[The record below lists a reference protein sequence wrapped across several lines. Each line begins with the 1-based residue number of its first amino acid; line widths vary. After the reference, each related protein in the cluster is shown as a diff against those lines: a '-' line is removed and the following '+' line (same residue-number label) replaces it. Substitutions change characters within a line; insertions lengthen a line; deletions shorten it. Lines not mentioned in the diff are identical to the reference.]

1 MSNITAADVAK
12 LRRMTGAGM
21 MDCKKALEE
30 AAGDFEKAQELI
42 RKRGQA
48 IANKRADRE
57 ATEGIVLAKT
67 TTDTK
72 KGMMIALNCETDFV
86 AKNAD
91 FIDLGNRILD
101 AALKANPVDLEALK
115 NIVVAGKKA
124 AELVLEK
131 SGITG
136 EKFELSYFDKIDA
149 PAVHAYIH
157 PGNKLAT
164 LVGFSKAGI
173 DVQVYKDV
181 AMQVA
186 AMNPVSVDKNDVPAK
201 ILASEME
208 IARDQARREGK
219 PENMLD
225 KIAEGKLNKFFK
237 ESTLMNQEFIKDSK
251 VTIRQYLENK
261 DKELKATGFIRYTL
275 NV

>member
-1 MSNITAADVAK
+1 MSNISAADVAK

-57 ATEGIVLAKT
+57 ASEGVVLAKT
-67 TTDTK
+67 TADAGS
-72 KGMMIALNCETDFV
+72 GMMISLNCETDFV

-91 FIDLGNRILD
+91 FIALGYKILD
-101 AALKANPVDLEALK
+101 AALENAATDLDALK
-115 NIVVAGKKA
+115 NIIVDGKKVSD
-124 AELVLEK
+124 LVIEK

-136 EKFELSYFDKIDA
+136 EKYELSYFGTINA
-149 PAVHAYIH
+149 PAVQAYIH

-173 DVQVYKDV
+173 DIQVYKDV

-186 AMNPVSVDKNDVPAK
+186 AMNPVSLDKEDVPEK
-201 ILASEME
+201 ILAQELD
-208 IARDQARREGK
+208 IAREQARREGK
-219 PENMLD
+219 PEEMLE
-225 KIAEGKLNKFFK
+225 KIAQGKLNKFFK

-251 VTIRQYLENK
+251 HTIRQYLESK
-261 DKELKATGFIRYTL
+261 DKTLKATGFIRYTL
-275 NV
+275 NI

>member
-1 MSNITAADVAK
+1 MSNINAADVAK

-30 AAGDFEKAQELI
+30 AQGDFEKAQEII

-57 ATEGIVLAKT
+57 ATEGVVLAGTSADGKT
-67 TTDTK
+67 
-72 KGMMIALNCETDFV
+72 GMMIALNCETDFV
-86 AKNAD
+86 AKNND
-91 FIDLGNRILD
+91 FISLGQNILGT
-101 AALKANPVDLEALK
+101 ALK
-115 NIVVAGKKA
+115 NNPSDLEDLKDTLTDGKKVSA
-124 AELVLEK
+124 LVLER

-136 EKFELSYFDKIDA
+136 EKFELSYFNKIE
-149 PAVHAYIH
+149 AVSVQAYIH

-164 LVGFSKAGI
+164 LVGFNKAGV

-186 AMNPVSVDKNDVPAK
+186 AMNPVSVDKDDVPEK
-201 ILASEME
+201 ILSQELE
-208 IARDQARREGK
+208 IAREQAMREGK
-219 PENMLD
+219 PAEMID
-225 KIAEGKLNKFFK
+225 KIAQGKLNKFFK
-237 ESTLMNQEFIKDSK
+237 ESTLLNQEFIKDSK
-251 VTIRQYLENK
+251 INIRQYLEI
-261 DKELKATGFIRYTL
+261 KEKGLTVTGFIRFTL

>member
-1 MSNITAADVAK
+1 MSNISAADVAK
-12 LRRMTGAGM
+12 LRRLTGAGM

-30 AAGDFEKAQELI
+30 ATGDFEKAQELI

-48 IANKRADRE
+48 IANKRSDRE
-57 ATEGIVLAKT
+57 ASEGVVLAKT
-67 TTDTK
+67 TADGK

-91 FIDLGNRILD
+91 FIALGNKILD
-101 AALKANPVDLEALK
+101 AALKTDPSDLEALK
-115 NIVVAGKKA
+115 NTLVDGKKA

-136 EKFELSYFDKIDA
+136 EKFELSYFDKISA
-149 PAVHAYIH
+149 PAVQAYIH
-157 PGNKLAT
+157 AGNKLAT
-164 LVGFSKAGI
+164 LVGFTKAGI

-186 AMNPVSVDKNDVPAK
+186 AMNPVSVDKDDVPAK
-201 ILASEME
+201 ILAQELE
-208 IARDQARREGK
+208 IGREQARREGK
-219 PENMLD
+219 PEDMLE
-225 KIAEGKLNKFFK
+225 KIAQGKVNKFFK

-251 VTIRQYLENK
+251 LSVRQYLESKN
-261 DKELKATGFIRYTL
+261 KELKATGFLRYSL

>member
-1 MSNITAADVAK
+1 MSNISAADVAK
-12 LRRMTGAGM
+12 LRRLTGAGM

-48 IANKRADRE
+48 IANKRSDRE
-57 ATEGIVLAKT
+57 ASEGVVLAKT
-67 TTDTK
+67 TADGK

-91 FIDLGNRILD
+91 FIALGNKILD
-101 AALKANPVDLEALK
+101 AALKTDPADLEALK
-115 NIVVAGKKA
+115 NTAVDGKKA

-136 EKFELSYFDKIDA
+136 EKFELSYFDKLSA
-149 PAVHAYIH
+149 PAVQAYIH
-157 PGNKLAT
+157 AGNKLAT
-164 LVGFSKAGI
+164 LVGFTKAGI

-186 AMNPVSVDKNDVPAK
+186 AMNPVSVDKDDVPAK
-201 ILASEME
+201 ILAQELE
-208 IARDQARREGK
+208 IGREQARREGK
-219 PENMLD
+219 PEDMLE
-225 KIAEGKLNKFFK
+225 KIAQGKVNKFFK

-251 VTIRQYLENK
+251 LSVRQYLESNN
-261 DKELKATGFIRYTL
+261 KELKATGFVRYSL

>member
-1 MSNITAADVAK
+1 MSNISAADVAK

-57 ATEGIVLAKT
+57 ATEGGVLAKT
-67 TTDTK
+67 TADGKT
-72 KGMMIALNCETDFV
+72 GMMISLNCETDFV

-91 FIDLGNRILD
+91 FIALGYKILD
-101 AALKANPVDLEALK
+101 GALKSAPADLEALK
-115 NIVVAGKKA
+115 NTVIDGKKVSD
-124 AELVLEK
+124 LVLEK

-136 EKFELSYFDKIDA
+136 EKFDLTYFGAITA
-149 PAVHAYIH
+149 EAVQPYIH

-186 AMNPVSVDKNDVPAK
+186 AMNPVSVDKDDVPEK
-201 ILASEME
+201 ILAQELD
-208 IARDQARREGK
+208 IAREQARREGK
-219 PENMLD
+219 PEEMIE
-225 KIAEGKLNKFFK
+225 KIAQGKLNKFFK
-237 ESTLMNQEFIKDSK
+237 ESTLMNQEFIKESK
-251 VTIRQYLENK
+251 INIRQYLESH
-261 DKELKATGFIRYTL
+261 DKSLRATGFLRYTL

>member
-1 MSNITAADVAK
+1 MSNINAADVAK

-30 AAGDFEKAQELI
+30 SAGDFEKAQEII

-57 ATEGIVLAKT
+57 ASEGVVLAKT
-67 TTDTK
+67 TADGKT
-72 KGMMIALNCETDFV
+72 GIMIALNCETDFV

-91 FIDLGNRILD
+91 FVALGNSILD
-101 AALKANPVDLEALK
+101 HALSANPADLEALK
-115 NIVVAGKKA
+115 NSVLGGMKVAD
-124 AELVLEK
+124 LVMEK

-136 EKFELSYFDKIDA
+136 EKFELTYFDRIEA
-149 PAVHAYIH
+149 PKVQAYIH
-157 PGNKLAT
+157 AGNKLAT
-164 LVGFSKAGI
+164 MVGFTKPGV

-186 AMNPVSVDKNDVPAK
+186 AMNPVSVDKDDVTPK
-201 ILASEME
+201 ILAQELE
-208 IARDQARREGK
+208 IAREQARKEGK
-219 PENMLD
+219 PEEMLE
-225 KIAEGKLNKFFK
+225 KIAQGKLNKFFK
-237 ESTLMNQEFIKDSK
+237 ESTLMNQEFVKDNK
-251 VTIRQYLENK
+251 MTIRQYLESA
-261 DKELKATGFIRYTL
+261 DKSLKAVSFVRYSL

>member
-1 MSNITAADVAK
+1 MSNISAADVAK
-12 LRRMTGAGM
+12 LRRLTGAGM

-48 IANKRADRE
+48 IANKRSDRE
-57 ATEGIVLAKT
+57 ASEGVVLAKT
-67 TTDTK
+67 TVDGR

-91 FIDLGNRILD
+91 FIALGNKILD
-101 AALKANPVDLEALK
+101 AALKTDPADLEALK
-115 NIVVAGKKA
+115 NISVDGKKA

-136 EKFELSYFDKIDA
+136 EKFELSYFDKIEGS
-149 PAVHAYIH
+149 AVQAYIH
-157 PGNKLAT
+157 AGNKLAT
-164 LVGFSKAGI
+164 LVVFNKGGLDA
-173 DVQVYKDV
+173 QVFKDV

-186 AMNPVSVDKNDVPAK
+186 AMNPVSVDKDDVPAK
-201 ILASEME
+201 ILAQELE
-208 IARDQARREGK
+208 IAKEQARREGK
-219 PENMLD
+219 PEDMLE
-225 KIAEGKLNKFFK
+225 KIAQGKLNKFFK
-237 ESTLMNQEFIKDSK
+237 ESTLMNQEFIKDGKLS
-251 VTIRQYLENK
+251 VRQYLESKN
-261 DKELKATGFIRYTL
+261 KELKATGFLRYSL

>member
-1 MSNITAADVAK
+1 MSNISAADVAK
-12 LRRMTGAGM
+12 LRRLTGAGM

-30 AAGDFEKAQELI
+30 ATGDFEKAQELI

-48 IANKRADRE
+48 IANKRSDRE
-57 ATEGIVLAKT
+57 ASEGVVLAKT
-67 TTDTK
+67 NADGK

-91 FIDLGNRILD
+91 FIALGNKILD
-101 AALKANPVDLEALK
+101 AALKTDPSDLEALK
-115 NIVVAGKKA
+115 NTLVDGKKA

-136 EKFELSYFDKIDA
+136 EKFELSYFDKIIA
-149 PAVHAYIH
+149 PAVQAYIH
-157 PGNKLAT
+157 AGNKLAT
-164 LVGFSKAGI
+164 LVGFTKAGI

-186 AMNPVSVDKNDVPAK
+186 AMNPVSVDKDDVPAK
-201 ILASEME
+201 ILAQELE
-208 IARDQARREGK
+208 IGREQARREGK
-219 PENMLD
+219 PEDMLE
-225 KIAEGKLNKFFK
+225 KIAQGKVNKFFK

-251 VTIRQYLENK
+251 LSVRQYLESKN
-261 DKELKATGFIRYTL
+261 KELKATGFLRYSL

>member
-1 MSNITAADVAK
+1 MSNINAADVAK

-30 AAGDFEKAQELI
+30 SAGDFEKAQEII

-57 ATEGIVLAKT
+57 ASEGVVLAKT
-67 TTDTK
+67 TADGKT
-72 KGMMIALNCETDFV
+72 GIMIALNCETDFV

-91 FIDLGNRILD
+91 FVALGNSILD
-101 AALKANPVDLEALK
+101 HALSTNPADLEALK
-115 NIVVAGKKA
+115 NSVLGGMKVAD
-124 AELVLEK
+124 LVMEK

-136 EKFELSYFDKIDA
+136 EKFELTYFDRIEA
-149 PAVHAYIH
+149 PKVQAYIH
-157 PGNKLAT
+157 AGNKLAT
-164 LVGFSKAGI
+164 MVGFTKPGV

-186 AMNPVSVDKNDVPAK
+186 AMNPVSVDKDDVSPK
-201 ILASEME
+201 ILAQELE
-208 IARDQARREGK
+208 IAREQARKEGK
-219 PENMLD
+219 PEEMLE
-225 KIAEGKLNKFFK
+225 KIAQGKLNKFFK
-237 ESTLMNQEFIKDSK
+237 ESTLMNQEFVKDNK
-251 VTIRQYLENK
+251 MTIRQYLESA
-261 DKELKATGFIRYTL
+261 DKSLKAVSFVRYSL

>member
-1 MSNITAADVAK
+1 MSNISAADVAK

-57 ATEGIVLAKT
+57 ASEGVVLAKT
-67 TTDTK
+67 TADASS
-72 KGMMIALNCETDFV
+72 GMMISLNCETDFV

-91 FIDLGNRILD
+91 FIALGYKILD
-101 AALKANPVDLEALK
+101 AALENAATDLDALK
-115 NIVVAGKKA
+115 NIIVDGKKVSD
-124 AELVLEK
+124 LVMER

-136 EKFELSYFDKIDA
+136 EKYELSYFGTINA
-149 PAVHAYIH
+149 PAVQAYIH

-173 DVQVYKDV
+173 DIQVYKDV

-186 AMNPVSVDKNDVPAK
+186 AMNPVSLDKEDVSEK
-201 ILASEME
+201 ILAQELD
-208 IARDQARREGK
+208 IAREQARREGK
-219 PENMLD
+219 PEEMLE
-225 KIAEGKLNKFFK
+225 KIAQGKLNKFFK
-237 ESTLMNQEFIKDSK
+237 ESTLMNQEFIKDTK
-251 VTIRQYLENK
+251 HTIRQYLESK
-261 DKELKATGFIRYTL
+261 DKALKATGFIRYTL
-275 NV
+275 NI

>member
-1 MSNITAADVAK
+1 MSNISAADVAK

-57 ATEGIVLAKT
+57 ATEGVVLAKT
-67 TTDTK
+67 TADAGN
-72 KGMMIALNCETDFV
+72 GMMISLNCETDFV

-91 FIDLGNRILD
+91 FIALGNKILD
-101 AALKANPVDLEALK
+101 AALENGAADLDALMKVVVD
-115 NIVVAGKKA
+115 GKTV

-136 EKFELSYFDKIDA
+136 EKFELSYFGSISA
-149 PAVHAYIH
+149 PAVQAYIH

-164 LVGFSKAGI
+164 LVGFSKSGFDI
-173 DVQVYKDV
+173 QMYKDV

-186 AMNPVSVDKNDVPAK
+186 AMNPVSVDKDDVPAK
-201 ILASEME
+201 ILAQELE
-208 IARDQARREGK
+208 IAREQARREGK
-219 PENMLD
+219 PEEMLE
-225 KIAEGKLNKFFK
+225 KIAQGKLNKFFK

-251 VTIRQYLENK
+251 ISIRQYLESK
-261 DKELKATGFIRYTL
+261 DKDLKVTGFIRYTL
-275 NV
+275 NI